1 MRRTKTLAHKKEM
14 IARSIR
20 REERSARTRKA
31 GLNQVQLHARRVKG

>member
-1 MRRTKTLAHKKEM
+1 MRRRKSIAHQKEM

-31 GLNQVQLHARRVKG
+31 GLSQVQLHARREKA